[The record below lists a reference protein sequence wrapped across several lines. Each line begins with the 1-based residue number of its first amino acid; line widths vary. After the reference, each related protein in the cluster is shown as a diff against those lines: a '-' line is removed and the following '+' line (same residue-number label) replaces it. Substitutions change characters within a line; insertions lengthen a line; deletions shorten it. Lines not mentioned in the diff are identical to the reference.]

1 MRRTPSCEW
10 QPQCYNK
17 AMNPYRNGAANMAHY
32 NDMKTDGYQH
42 HGRSTAI
49 DDHSD
54 LQVLKRIKR
63 YLLPKGF
70 EIDLKLLAEIVE
82 GYDIGDP
89 LADQLA
95 ADNIRF
101 AKPLQQLILQANT
114 GDAQTNH
121 KLFDNDS
128 IEGNIRSHP
137 GFVAMTEQFSAHP
150 DWFDP
155 KLAEIGAVAYR
166 RYPLMLIWLLRNVAL
181 MAGYSI
187 PALSLPLIQT
197 GALMH
202 DALPRLMRTYAYILA
217 VSEHPHL
224 NDSSN
229 NKAPLSQVLAIG
241 SEGWRQSI
249 KVRQIHTLVRQKL
262 LTGKL
267 TAADGVISASAQH
280 HNPDGSWNSDYWGLP
295 INQTDM
301 IATHLQFS
309 LLIMRGLRL
318 LGARISSEEAE
329 GILHLWNLASYW
341 MGVDLKRLP
350 QTEAACWEWLYTYLS
365 IQQLD
370 FKMGQPLAKALHD
383 LPRQLMGEDNRRGRF
398 VEMVNASVTRTL
410 VGDDIGDGLGL
421 PKSRI
426 RFGVLSSVPILFALD
441 TARQH
446 NSTMAAKLEQFR
458 AKRQDNMNWWLKKND
473 GYYKES

>member
-1 MRRTPSCEW
+1 MDSIDIT
-10 QPQCYNK
+10 NK
-17 AMNPYRNGAANMAHY
+17 ASASTLNRKQSLA
-32 NDMKTDGYQH
+32 DTYQR
-42 HGRSTAI
+42 HGRTTAI

-54 LQVLKRIKR
+54 LQVLRRIKR
-63 YLLPKGF
+63 YLLPKDF
-70 EIDLKLLAEIVE
+70 VISQELLNKMVA

-89 LADQLA
+89 LADALA
-95 ADNIRF
+95 ADGIRF
-101 AKPLQQLILQANT
+101 ANPLQQYIINDI
-114 GDAQTNH
+114 GNNV
-121 KLFDNDS
+121 DNDLKNDFKNNPS
-128 IEGNIRSHP
+128 FSTL
-137 GFVAMTEQFSAHP
+137 TEQFSSHP

-155 KLAEIGAVAYR
+155 KLAQIGAVAYR

-217 VSEHPHL
+217 VSEHPQ
-224 NDSSN
+224 SN
-229 NKAPLSQVLAIG
+229 MSTRSDRQPIEQVLAIG

-249 KVRQIHTLVRQKL
+249 KVRQIHTLVRQNL
-262 LTGKL
+262 LKGKGN
-267 TAADGVISASAQH
+267 AARGVIAEADRH
-280 HNPDGSWNSDYWGLP
+280 HNPDGSWNTDYWGVP

-318 LGARISSEEAE
+318 LGARISKEEAE

-341 MGVDLKRLP
+341 MGVDLQRLP
-350 QTEAACWEWLYTYLS
+350 KNEAACWEWLYTYLS

-410 VGDDIGDGLGL
+410 VGDDIGDGLDL
-421 PKSRI
+421 PKSKI

-446 NSTMAAKLEQFR
+446 NQIVDKKLEAFR

-473 GYYKES
+473 DYYK

>member
-1 MRRTPSCEW
+1 
-10 QPQCYNK
+10 
-17 AMNPYRNGAANMAHY
+17 MAKKNNTNTLHRQ
-32 NDMKTDGYQH
+32 NINHHQTASTYQR
-42 HGRSTAI
+42 HGRTTAI

-54 LQVLKRIKR
+54 LQVLQRIKR
-63 YLLPKGF
+63 YLLPKNF
-70 EIDLKLLAEIVE
+70 TISQDLLDEIVA

-89 LADQLA
+89 LADALV
-95 ADNIRF
+95 ADGIRF
-101 AKPLQQLILQANT
+101 AKPLQQFIIDDKVDTAL
-114 GDAQTNH
+114 TNN
-121 KLFDNDS
+121 LPF
-128 IEGNIRSHP
+128 ITL
-137 GFVAMTEQFSAHP
+137 TEQFSHHP
-150 DWFDP
+150 AWFDP
-155 KLAEIGAVAYR
+155 KLAEIGAIAYR

-217 VSEHPHL
+217 VSEHPLLHH
-224 NDSSN
+224 NQH
-229 NKAPLSQVLAIG
+229 PIEHVLAIG

-249 KVRQIHTLVRQKL
+249 KVRQIHTLVRQNL
-262 LTGKL
+262 LKGKAK
-267 TAADGVISASAQH
+267 AATGVIANADQH
-280 HNPDGSWNSDYWGLP
+280 HNPDGSWNTDYWGLP

-318 LGARISSEEAE
+318 LGARISTEEAE

-341 MGVDLKRLP
+341 MGVDLQRLP
-350 QTEAACWEWLYTYLS
+350 KDEAACWEWLYTYLS

-370 FKMGQPLAKALHD
+370 FKMGRPLAKALHD

-410 VGDDIGDGLGL
+410 VGDDIGDGLNL
-421 PKSRI
+421 PKSKI

-446 NSTMAAKLEQFR
+446 NNTVANKLEAFR

-473 GYYKES
+473 EYYK

>member
-1 MRRTPSCEW
+1 MDSIDTSTTDTDSRPHHKQS
-10 QPQCYNK
+10 
-17 AMNPYRNGAANMAHY
+17 AASY
-32 NDMKTDGYQH
+32 LR
-42 HGRSTAI
+42 HGRTTTT

-63 YLLPKGF
+63 YLLPKNF
-70 EIDLKLLAEIVE
+70 VLSQDLLSEIVA

-89 LADQLA
+89 LADTLA
-95 ADNIRF
+95 ADGIHF
-101 AKPLQQLILQANT
+101 AKPLQQYIVNDDPDT
-114 GDAQTNH
+114 FDATLTNNPSFNA
-121 KLFDNDS
+121 L
-128 IEGNIRSHP
+128 
-137 GFVAMTEQFSAHP
+137 TEQLSSQP

-155 KLAEIGAVAYR
+155 KLAHIGAVAYR

-217 VSEHPHL
+217 VSEHPQASMSAG
-224 NDSSN
+224 NGRKPTDG
-229 NKAPLSQVLAIG
+229 VLAIG

-249 KVRQIHTLVRQKL
+249 KVRQIHTLVRKNL
-262 LTGKL
+262 LKGKVNA
-267 TAADGVISASAQH
+267 AADAIVDVDQH
-280 HNPDGSWNSDYWGLP
+280 RNADGSWNTDYWGIP

-318 LGARISSEEAE
+318 LGARISKEEAE

-341 MGVDLKRLP
+341 MGVDLNRLP
-350 QTEAACWEWLYTYLS
+350 KNEAACWEWLYTYLS

-383 LPRQLMGEDNRRGRF
+383 LPRQIMGEENRRGRF

-410 VGDDIGDGLGL
+410 VGDDIGDGLDL
-421 PKSRI
+421 PKSKI

-446 NSTMAAKLEQFR
+446 NQTVAEKLEAFR
-458 AKRQDNMNWWLKKND
+458 SKRQDNMNWWLKKND
-473 GYYKES
+473 DYYK

>member
-1 MRRTPSCEW
+1 MDSIDISKKIAKTSAASAR
-10 QPQCYNK
+10 Q
-17 AMNPYRNGAANMAHY
+17 GAGCHQAPVS
-32 NDMKTDGYQH
+32 YQR
-42 HGRSTAI
+42 HGRTTAI

-63 YLLPKGF
+63 YLLPKDF
-70 EIDLKLLAEIVE
+70 VISQNLLEEIVA

-89 LADQLA
+89 IADDLASDG
-95 ADNIRF
+95 IRF
-101 AKPLQQLILQANT
+101 AKPLQQFIIDEKA
-114 GDAQTNH
+114 
-121 KLFDNDS
+121 DS
-128 IEGNIRSHP
+128 NLKNNSS
-137 GFVAMTEQFSAHP
+137 FNALTEQFSRHP

-155 KLAEIGAVAYR
+155 KLAQIGAVAYR

-217 VSEHPHL
+217 VSEHPQLHL
-224 NDSSN
+224 DSEHSKPN
-229 NKAPLSQVLAIG
+229 IERVLAIG
-241 SEGWRQSI
+241 SEGWQQSI
-249 KVRQIHTLVRQKL
+249 KVRQIHTSVRQNL
-262 LTGKL
+262 LKGKGN
-267 TAADGVISASAQH
+267 AAKGVIPDANQH
-280 HNPDGSWNSDYWGLP
+280 HNPDGSWNTAYWGIP

-318 LGARISSEEAE
+318 LGARISTEEAE

-341 MGVDLKRLP
+341 MGVDLQRLP
-350 QTEAACWEWLYTYLS
+350 KDEAACWEWLYTYLS

-370 FKMGQPLAKALHD
+370 FKMGRPLAKALHD

-410 VGDDIGDGLGL
+410 VGDDIGDGLNL
-421 PKSRI
+421 PKSKI

-446 NSTMAAKLEQFR
+446 NSRVANKLEAFR

-473 GYYKES
+473 DYYK

>member
-1 MRRTPSCEW
+1 MDSIDIS
-10 QPQCYNK
+10 K
-17 AMNPYRNGAANMAHY
+17 KIAKMNPTSVQGDTNPNQALASNQR
-32 NDMKTDGYQH
+32 
-42 HGRSTAI
+42 HGRTTAI

-63 YLLPKGF
+63 YLLPKDF
-70 EIDLKLLAEIVE
+70 VISQDLLNEMVA

-89 LADQLA
+89 LADALA
-95 ADNIRF
+95 ADGIRF
-101 AKPLQQLILQANT
+101 AKPLQQLIISDSSNGSKFDANL
-114 GDAQTNH
+114 TNNPAFNA
-121 KLFDNDS
+121 L
-128 IEGNIRSHP
+128 
-137 GFVAMTEQFSAHP
+137 TEQFSSHP
-150 DWFDP
+150 AWYDP
-155 KLAEIGAVAYR
+155 KLAQIGAIAYR

-217 VSEHPHL
+217 VSEHPPLHKPHI
-224 NDSSN
+224 SKHN
-229 NKAPLSQVLAIG
+229 NRQPIEQVLAIG

-249 KVRQIHTLVRQKL
+249 KVRQIHTIVRQNL
-262 LTGKL
+262 LKGKGN
-267 TAADGVISASAQH
+267 AAKGIIPNADQH
-280 HNPDGSWNSDYWGLP
+280 HNSDGSWNTGYWGIP

-318 LGARISSEEAE
+318 LGARISTEEAE

-341 MGVDLKRLP
+341 MGVDLERLP
-350 QTEAACWEWLYTYLS
+350 KDEAACWEWLYTYLS

-410 VGDDIGDGLGL
+410 VGDDIGDGLDL
-421 PKSRI
+421 PKSKI

-446 NSTMAAKLEQFR
+446 NQSVAEKLEAFR

-473 GYYKES
+473 DYYK

>member
-1 MRRTPSCEW
+1 MDSINITDKQTADTLNHQQSSI
-10 QPQCYNK
+10 K
-17 AMNPYRNGAANMAHY
+17 PYHR
-32 NDMKTDGYQH
+32 
-42 HGRSTAI
+42 HGRTTAI

-63 YLLPKGF
+63 YLLPKDF
-70 EIDLKLLAEIVE
+70 VISQDLLNEIVA
-82 GYDIGDP
+82 GYDIGDS
-89 LADQLA
+89 LADTLA
-95 ADNIRF
+95 ADSIRF
-101 AKPLQQLILQANT
+101 AKPLQQFIISDSSNNFDADLANNS
-114 GDAQTNH
+114 AFNA
-121 KLFDNDS
+121 L
-128 IEGNIRSHP
+128 
-137 GFVAMTEQFSAHP
+137 TEQFSHHP

-155 KLAEIGAVAYR
+155 KLAQIGAVAYR

-217 VSEHPHL
+217 VSEHPPLHK
-224 NDSSN
+224 SN
-229 NKAPLSQVLAIG
+229 TNAHNQRQSIEQVLAIG

-249 KVRQIHTLVRQKL
+249 KVRQIHTLVRQNL
-262 LTGKL
+262 LKGKGN
-267 TAADGVISASAQH
+267 AAKGVIPNADQH
-280 HNPDGSWNSDYWGLP
+280 HNPDGSWNTNYWGLP

-318 LGARISSEEAE
+318 LGARISTEEAA

-341 MGVDLKRLP
+341 MGVDLERLP
-350 QTEAACWEWLYTYLS
+350 KDETACWEWLYTYLS

-410 VGDDIGDGLGL
+410 VGDDIGDGLDL
-421 PKSRI
+421 PKSKI

-446 NSTMAAKLEQFR
+446 NQTIAEKLEAFR

-473 GYYKES
+473 EYYK

>member
-1 MRRTPSCEW
+1 MDKNNTNRASILTENQHRQSTAS
-10 QPQCYNK
+10 
-17 AMNPYRNGAANMAHY
+17 
-32 NDMKTDGYQH
+32 YQR
-42 HGRSTAI
+42 HGRTTAI

-54 LQVLKRIKR
+54 LQVLRRIKR

-70 EIDLKLLAEIVE
+70 TISQDLLHEMVA

-89 LADQLA
+89 VADALATDG
-95 ADNIRF
+95 IRF
-101 AKPLQQLILQANT
+101 AKPLQQIISSDSHNV
-114 GDAQTNH
+114 G
-121 KLFDNDS
+121 NDIIS
-128 IEGNIRSHP
+128 NPS
-137 GFVAMTEQFSAHP
+137 FSALTEQFSSHP

-155 KLAEIGAVAYR
+155 KLAEVGAIAYR

-197 GALMH
+197 GALTN

-217 VSEHPHL
+217 VSEHPQ
-224 NDSSN
+224 SN
-229 NKAPLSQVLAIG
+229 MSARNNRKPIDQVLDIG

-249 KVRQIHTLVRQKL
+249 RVRQIHTLVRQNL
-262 LTGKL
+262 LKGKL
-267 TAADGVISASAQH
+267 TGAAGLIPEAAQH
-280 HNPDGSWNSDYWGLP
+280 HNPDGSWNRDYWGVP

-309 LLIMRGLRL
+309 LLIMRGLQL
-318 LGARISSEEAE
+318 LGARISKEEAQ

-341 MGVDLKRLP
+341 MGVDLNRLP
-350 QTEAACWEWLYTYLS
+350 KDEAACWEWLYTYLS

-370 FKMGQPLAKALHD
+370 FKMGRPLAKALHD

-410 VGDDIGDGLGL
+410 VGDDVGDGLEL
-421 PKSRI
+421 PKSKI
-426 RFGVLSSVPILFALD
+426 RFGVLSSVPILFTLD

-446 NSTMAAKLEQFR
+446 NQTVADKLEAFR
-458 AKRQDNMNWWLKKND
+458 AKRQDNMNWWLKRND
-473 GYYKES
+473 EYYK

>member
-1 MRRTPSCEW
+1 MDNDS
-10 QPQCYNK
+10 
-17 AMNPYRNGAANMAHY
+17 AMNTSNRQ
-32 NDMKTDGYQH
+32 TYQR
-42 HGRSTAI
+42 HGRTTSI

-54 LQVLKRIKR
+54 LQVLRRIKR
-63 YLLPKGF
+63 HLLPKDF
-70 EIDLKLLAEIVE
+70 TISPTLLADIVA

-89 LADQLA
+89 IADKLA
-95 ADNIRF
+95 ADGVRF
-101 AKPLQQLILQANT
+101 AKPLQQSIVNSEI
-114 GDAQTNH
+114 DN
-121 KLFDNDS
+121 KLADNS
-128 IEGNIRSHP
+128 S
-137 GFVAMTEQFSAHP
+137 FTTLTEQFASHP
-150 DWFDP
+150 DWYDA
-155 KLAEIGAVAYR
+155 KLAEVGAIAYR

-217 VSEHPHL
+217 VSEHALLKTEP
-224 NDSSN
+224 
-229 NKAPLSQVLAIG
+229 KQAPISQVLAIG

-249 KVRQIHTLVRQKL
+249 NVRQIHTLVRQNL
-262 LTGKL
+262 LKGKL
-267 TAADGVISASAQH
+267 NAADGVIADSDQH
-280 HNPDGSWNSDYWGLP
+280 HNADGSWNTDYWGVP
-295 INQTDM
+295 INQSDM

-309 LLIMRGLRL
+309 LLIMRGLRI
-318 LGARISSEEAE
+318 LGARISPEEAQ

-341 MGVDLKRLP
+341 MGVDLARLP
-350 QTEAACWEWLYTYLS
+350 KDEVACWEWLYTYLS

-383 LPRQLMGEDNRRGRF
+383 LPRQLMGEDNRKGRF

-410 VGDDIGDGLGL
+410 VGDDIGDGLDL
-421 PKSRI
+421 PKSKI

-446 NSTMAAKLEQFR
+446 NTKVADKLEQFR

-473 GYYKES
+473 RYYQ

>member
-1 MRRTPSCEW
+1 MDSIDRDTIDHSSALD
-10 QPQCYNK
+10 NNASK
-17 AMNPYRNGAANMAHY
+17 DAIN
-32 NDMKTDGYQH
+32 YQR
-42 HGRSTAI
+42 HGRTTAI

-63 YLLPKGF
+63 YLLPKDF
-70 EIDLKLLAEIVE
+70 VISQDLLEEIVA

-89 LADQLA
+89 LADDLA
-95 ADNIRF
+95 TDGIRF
-101 AKPLQQLILQANT
+101 AKPLQQFIIDDKNNLRFDDNALINHPSF
-114 GDAQTNH
+114 DA
-121 KLFDNDS
+121 L
-128 IEGNIRSHP
+128 
-137 GFVAMTEQFSAHP
+137 TEQFSRHP

-155 KLAEIGAVAYR
+155 KLANIGAIAYR

-217 VSEHPHL
+217 VSEHPQLHL
-224 NDSSN
+224 DSEHSKPN
-229 NKAPLSQVLAIG
+229 IERVLAIG
-241 SEGWRQSI
+241 SEGWQQSI
-249 KVRQIHTLVRQKL
+249 KVRQIHTLVRQNL
-262 LTGKL
+262 LKGKGN
-267 TAADGVISASAQH
+267 AAKGVIPDANQH
-280 HNPDGSWNSDYWGLP
+280 HNPDGSWNTAYWGIP

-318 LGARISSEEAE
+318 LGARISTEEAK

-341 MGVDLKRLP
+341 MGVDLQRLP
-350 QTEAACWEWLYTYLS
+350 KNEAACWEWLYTYLS

-370 FKMGQPLAKALHD
+370 FKMGRPLAKALHD
-383 LPRQLMGEDNRRGRF
+383 LPRQLMGEENRRGRF

-410 VGDDIGDGLGL
+410 VGDDIGDGLNL
-421 PKSRI
+421 PKSKI

-446 NSTMAAKLEQFR
+446 NSTVADKLEAFR

-473 GYYKES
+473 DYYK

>member
-1 MRRTPSCEW
+1 MDPIDIAKKNAKVNSAKFR
-10 QPQCYNK
+10 QK
-17 AMNPYRNGAANMAHY
+17 ADPKSALHA
-32 NDMKTDGYQH
+32 YQR
-42 HGRSTAI
+42 HGRTTAI

-63 YLLPKGF
+63 YLLPKDFVISQG
-70 EIDLKLLAEIVE
+70 LLQEMVE

-89 LADQLA
+89 VADALA
-95 ADNIRF
+95 ADGIRF
-101 AKPLQQLILQANT
+101 AKPLQQLII
-114 GDAQTNH
+114 
-121 KLFDNDS
+121 NDS
-128 IEGNIRSHP
+128 SSGSNLDANLTNNP
-137 GFVAMTEQFSAHP
+137 AFNALTEQFSSYP
-150 DWFDP
+150 TWFDP
-155 KLAEIGAVAYR
+155 KLAQIGAIAYR

-197 GALMH
+197 GALIH

-217 VSEHPHL
+217 VSEHPQL
-224 NDSSN
+224 NMKTSN
-229 NKAPLSQVLAIG
+229 NRQPIEQVLAIG

-249 KVRQIHTLVRQKL
+249 KVRQIHTLVRSNL
-262 LTGKL
+262 LKGKVN
-267 TAADGVISASAQH
+267 AAKDVIANAAQH
-280 HNPDGSWNSDYWGLP
+280 HNLDGSWNTAYWGLP

-318 LGARISSEEAE
+318 LGARISGEEAE

-341 MGVDLKRLP
+341 MGVDLERLP
-350 QTEAACWEWLYTYLS
+350 KDEAACWEWLYTYLS

-410 VGDDIGDGLGL
+410 VGDDIGDGLDL
-421 PKSRI
+421 PKSKI

-441 TARQH
+441 TVRQH
-446 NSTMAAKLEQFR
+446 NQSVAGKLEAFR

-473 GYYKES
+473 DYYK

>member
-1 MRRTPSCEW
+1 MT
-10 QPQCYNK
+10 NK
-17 AMNPYRNGAANMAHY
+17 ESANTLNKQLLA
-32 NDMKTDGYQH
+32 DSYQR
-42 HGRSTAI
+42 HGRTTAV

-54 LQVLKRIKR
+54 LQVLRRIKR
-63 YLLPKGF
+63 YLLPKDF
-70 EIDLKLLAEIVE
+70 AISQDLLNEMVA

-89 LADQLA
+89 LADALA
-95 ADNIRF
+95 ADGIRF
-101 AKPLQQLILQANT
+101 ANPLQQHIITSTSNNT
-114 GDAQTNH
+114 KDDLKNNSSFSA
-121 KLFDNDS
+121 L
-128 IEGNIRSHP
+128 
-137 GFVAMTEQFSAHP
+137 TEQFSSHP

-155 KLAEIGAVAYR
+155 KLAQIGAVAYR

-217 VSEHPHL
+217 VSEHPQ
-224 NDSSN
+224 SN
-229 NKAPLSQVLAIG
+229 MSARHDRKPIEQVLAIG

-249 KVRQIHTLVRQKL
+249 KVRQIHTLVRRNL
-262 LTGKL
+262 LNGKGN
-267 TAADGVISASAQH
+267 AAKGVIAEIDQH
-280 HNPDGSWNSDYWGLP
+280 HNPDGSWNTAYWGVP

-318 LGARISSEEAE
+318 LGARISKEEAE

-341 MGVDLKRLP
+341 MGVDLQRLP
-350 QTEAACWEWLYTYLS
+350 KNEAASWEWLYTYLS

-410 VGDDIGDGLGL
+410 VGDDIGDGLDL
-421 PKSRI
+421 PKSKI

-446 NSTMAAKLEQFR
+446 NQTVDKKLEAFR

-473 GYYKES
+473 DYYK

>member
-1 MRRTPSCEW
+1 MTIQPSA
-10 QPQCYNK
+10 PPSHSNYL
-17 AMNPYRNGAANMAHY
+17 R
-32 NDMKTDGYQH
+32 
-42 HGRSTAI
+42 HGRTTATN
-49 DDHSD
+49 DHSD
-54 LQVLKRIKR
+54 LQVLQRIKR
-63 YLLPKGF
+63 YLLPKDF
-70 EIDLKLLAEIVE
+70 VISPDLLEEMVA

-89 LADQLA
+89 LADALA
-95 ADNIRF
+95 ADGIRF
-101 AKPLQQLILQANT
+101 AKPLQQLILNDNST
-114 GDAQTNH
+114 PDSSFTISHEVSNH
-121 KLFDNDS
+121 PAFLTLQS
-128 IEGNIRSHP
+128 
-137 GFVAMTEQFSAHP
+137 QFSSHP

-155 KLAEIGAVAYR
+155 KLAQIGAIAYR

-217 VSEHPHL
+217 VSEHPQLDTASHL
-224 NDSSN
+224 QRTPISG
-229 NKAPLSQVLAIG
+229 VLAIG

-249 KVRQIHTLVRQKL
+249 QVRQIHTLVRQNL
-262 LTGKL
+262 LKGKL
-267 TAADGVISASAQH
+267 TAANGVIADAAQH
-280 HNPDGSWNSDYWGLP
+280 HHADGSWNTDYWGVP

-318 LGARISSEEAE
+318 LGARISHEEAE

-341 MGVDLKRLP
+341 MGVDLQRLP
-350 QTEAACWEWLYTYLS
+350 KDETACWEWLYTYLS

-370 FKMGQPLAKALHD
+370 FKMGRPLAKALHD

-398 VEMVNASVTRTL
+398 VEMVNASVTRTI
-410 VGDDIGDGLGL
+410 VGDDIGDGLEL
-421 PKSRI
+421 PKSKL
-426 RFGVLSSVPILFALD
+426 RFGILSSVPILFTLD

-446 NSTMAAKLEQFR
+446 NQTVADKLELFR

-473 GYYKES
+473 DYYK

>member
-1 MRRTPSCEW
+1 MDSIELNNHA
-10 QPQCYNK
+10 NK
-17 AMNPYRNGAANMAHY
+17 ASASTLHQGQPLADA
-32 NDMKTDGYQH
+32 YQR
-42 HGRSTAI
+42 HGRTTAI

-54 LQVLKRIKR
+54 LQVLGRIKR
-63 YLLPKGF
+63 YLLPKNF
-70 EIDLKLLAEIVE
+70 VISQDLLNEMVA

-89 LADQLA
+89 LADSLA
-95 ADNIRF
+95 ADGIRF
-101 AKPLQQLILQANT
+101 TKPLQQVIISDNV
-114 GDAQTNH
+114 DHNH
-121 KLFDNDS
+121 IN
-128 IEGNIRSHP
+128 HP
-137 GFVAMTEQFSAHP
+137 SFSALTAQFSQHP

-155 KLAEIGAVAYR
+155 KLAQIGAVAYR

-217 VSEHPHL
+217 VSEHPQL
-224 NDSSN
+224 NTSAHSDRKSIE
-229 NKAPLSQVLAIG
+229 QVLAIG

-249 KVRQIHTLVRQKL
+249 QVRQIHTLVRQNL
-262 LTGKL
+262 LKGKSN
-267 TAADGVISASAQH
+267 AAEGVISEADQH
-280 HNPDGSWNSDYWGLP
+280 HNTDGSWNTAYWGIP

-318 LGARISSEEAE
+318 LGARISQEEAE

-341 MGVDLKRLP
+341 MGVDLQRLP
-350 QTEAACWEWLYTYLS
+350 KDEAACWEWLYTYLS

-410 VGDDIGDGLGL
+410 VGDDIGDGLEL
-421 PKSRI
+421 PKSKI

-446 NSTMAAKLEQFR
+446 NRVVDDKLEAFR

-473 GYYKES
+473 TYYK

>member
-1 MRRTPSCEW
+1 MKPKTP
-10 QPQCYNK
+10 PKNATDTPNNK
-17 AMNPYRNGAANMAHY
+17 LLQNEKSVAS
-32 NDMKTDGYQH
+32 YQR
-42 HGRSTAI
+42 HGRTTAI
-49 DDHSD
+49 TDHSD
-54 LQVLKRIKR
+54 LQVLKRIRR
-63 YLLPKGF
+63 YLLPKDF
-70 EIDLKLLAEIVE
+70 TISQDLLDEMVA

-89 LADQLA
+89 LADALA
-95 ADNIRF
+95 ADGIRF
-101 AKPLQQLILQANT
+101 GRPLQNLIIDGKVNPGTNNELATHPAFISMQA
-114 GDAQTNH
+114 
-121 KLFDNDS
+121 
-128 IEGNIRSHP
+128 
-137 GFVAMTEQFSAHP
+137 QFSSQP

-155 KLAEIGAVAYR
+155 KLAQIGAIAYR

-217 VSEHPHL
+217 VSEHPQLDPSAHH
-224 NDSSN
+224 SHN
-229 NKAPLSQVLAIG
+229 NNRKPIDQVLAIG

-249 KVRQIHTLVRQKL
+249 NVRQIHTLVRQNL
-262 LTGKL
+262 LKGKGN
-267 TAADGVISASAQH
+267 AATGVIPNAEQH
-280 HNPDGSWNSDYWGLP
+280 HNPDGTWNTAYWGIP

-309 LLIMRGLRL
+309 LLIMRGLQL
-318 LGARISSEEAE
+318 LGARISTEEAE

-341 MGVDLKRLP
+341 MGVDLDRLP
-350 QTEAACWEWLYTYLS
+350 KDEAACWEWLYTYLS

-370 FKMGQPLAKALHD
+370 FKMGRPLAKALHD

-398 VEMVNASVTRTL
+398 VEMVNASVTRTI
-410 VGDDIGDGLGL
+410 VGDDVGDGLQL
-421 PKSRI
+421 PKSKI

-446 NSTMAAKLEQFR
+446 NSAIAEKLEQFR

-473 GYYKES
+473 DYYK

>member
-1 MRRTPSCEW
+1 MD
-10 QPQCYNK
+10 K
-17 AMNPYRNGAANMAHY
+17 
-32 NDMKTDGYQH
+32 KTTNTASTSTGNNHPPLLASYQH
-42 HGRSTAI
+42 HGRTTAI

-54 LQVLKRIKR
+54 LQVLKRIKS
-63 YLLPKGF
+63 YLLPKDF
-70 EIDLKLLAEIVE
+70 AISPALLEEMVA

-89 LADQLA
+89 LADALA
-95 ADNIRF
+95 AENIRF
-101 AKPLQQLILQANT
+101 AKPLQQSIIA
-114 GDAQTNH
+114 GDS
-121 KLFDNDS
+121 DNDLAS
-128 IEGNIRSHP
+128 NPS
-137 GFVAMTEQFSAHP
+137 FSALTEQFGSHP

-155 KLAEIGAVAYR
+155 RLAQIGAVAYR

-217 VSEHPHL
+217 VSEHPH
-224 NDSSN
+224 SN
-229 NKAPLSQVLAIG
+229 MGTRSQRKSIDQVLAIG

-249 KVRQIHTLVRQKL
+249 KVRQIHTLVRQNL
-262 LTGKL
+262 LKGKGN
-267 TAADGVISASAQH
+267 AATGVIPSADQH
-280 HNPDGSWNSDYWGLP
+280 HNPDGSWNTDYWGIP

-318 LGARISSEEAE
+318 LGARISTEEAE

-341 MGVDLKRLP
+341 MGVDLNRLP
-350 QTEAACWEWLYTYLS
+350 KDEAACWEWLYTYLS

-410 VGDDIGDGLGL
+410 VGDDIGDGLDL
-421 PKSRI
+421 PKSKI
-426 RFGVLSSVPILFALD
+426 RFSVLSSVPILFALD

-446 NSTMAAKLEQFR
+446 NKTIADKLEAFR
-458 AKRQDNMNWWLKKND
+458 AQRQDNMNWWLKKND
-473 GYYKES
+473 DYYK

>member
-1 MRRTPSCEW
+1 MDSIELNNHA
-10 QPQCYNK
+10 NK
-17 AMNPYRNGAANMAHY
+17 ASASTLHQDQPLADA
-32 NDMKTDGYQH
+32 YQR
-42 HGRSTAI
+42 HGRTTAI

-54 LQVLKRIKR
+54 LQVLRRIKR
-63 YLLPKGF
+63 YLLPKNF
-70 EIDLKLLAEIVE
+70 VISQDLLNEMVA

-89 LADQLA
+89 LADSLA
-95 ADNIRF
+95 ADGIRF
-101 AKPLQQLILQANT
+101 AKPLQQVIISDNV
-114 GDAQTNH
+114 DHNH
-121 KLFDNDS
+121 IN
-128 IEGNIRSHP
+128 HP
-137 GFVAMTEQFSAHP
+137 SFSALTAQFSQHP

-155 KLAEIGAVAYR
+155 KLAQIGAVAYR

-217 VSEHPHL
+217 VSEHPQL
-224 NDSSN
+224 NTSAHSDRKSIE
-229 NKAPLSQVLAIG
+229 QVLAIG

-249 KVRQIHTLVRQKL
+249 QVRQIHTLVRQNL
-262 LTGKL
+262 LKGKGN
-267 TAADGVISASAQH
+267 AAKGVISEADQH
-280 HNPDGSWNSDYWGLP
+280 HNPDGSWNTAYWGIP

-318 LGARISSEEAE
+318 LGARISQEEAE

-341 MGVDLKRLP
+341 MGVDLQRLP
-350 QTEAACWEWLYTYLS
+350 KDEAACWEWLYTYLS

-410 VGDDIGDGLGL
+410 VGDDIGDGLEL
-421 PKSRI
+421 PKSKI

-446 NSTMAAKLEQFR
+446 NRVVDDKLEAFR

-473 GYYKES
+473 AYYK

>member
-1 MRRTPSCEW
+1 MDSIDTTTNTATRSLQDASFHQAP
-10 QPQCYNK
+10 
-17 AMNPYRNGAANMAHY
+17 
-32 NDMKTDGYQH
+32 DDYQR
-42 HGRSTAI
+42 HGRTTAI
-49 DDHSD
+49 NDHSD

-63 YLLPKGF
+63 YLLPKDF
-70 EIDLKLLAEIVE
+70 KISQSLLDEMVA

-89 LADQLA
+89 MADALA
-95 ADNIRF
+95 AEGMRF
-101 AKPLQQLILQANT
+101 AKPLQQLIVDDDHVNFDSNLTNNPAFNT
-114 GDAQTNH
+114 
-121 KLFDNDS
+121 L
-128 IEGNIRSHP
+128 
-137 GFVAMTEQFSAHP
+137 TEQFSLHP
-150 DWFDP
+150 TWFDP
-155 KLAEIGAVAYR
+155 KLAQIGAVAYR

-217 VSEHPHL
+217 VSEHPQLAEAAGGQRHSI
-224 NDSSN
+224 D
-229 NKAPLSQVLAIG
+229 QVLAIG

-249 KVRQIHTLVRQKL
+249 KVRQIHTLVRQNL
-262 LTGKL
+262 LKGKGN
-267 TAADGVISASAQH
+267 AAKGVIPNDDQH
-280 HNPDGSWNSDYWGLP
+280 HNPDGSWNTNYWGIP

-301 IATHLQFS
+301 VATHLQFS

-341 MGVDLKRLP
+341 MGVDLQRLP
-350 QTEAACWEWLYTYLS
+350 KDEAACWEWLYTYLS

-410 VGDDIGDGLGL
+410 VGDDIGDGLEL
-421 PKSRI
+421 PKSKL

-446 NSTMAAKLEQFR
+446 NNTVANKLEAFR

-473 GYYKES
+473 DYYK

>member
-1 MRRTPSCEW
+1 MTTRSTNPDSMLAHHNATY
-10 QPQCYNK
+10 QC
-17 AMNPYRNGAANMAHY
+17 
-32 NDMKTDGYQH
+32 
-42 HGRSTAI
+42 HGRTTAI

-54 LQVLKRIKR
+54 LQVLRRIKR
-63 YLLPKGF
+63 HLLPKDF
-70 EIDLKLLAEIVE
+70 IISQTLLDEMVA

-89 LADQLA
+89 IADTLA
-95 ADNIRF
+95 AANLRF
-101 AKPLQQLILQANT
+101 AKPLQQTIIHAGLSA
-114 GDAQTNH
+114 TNKNH
-121 KLFDNDS
+121 
-128 IEGNIRSHP
+128 INISTEISSHP
-137 GFVAMTEQFSAHP
+137 AFITLTEQFSTHP
-150 DWFDP
+150 DWYDP
-155 KLAEIGAVAYR
+155 KLAQIGAIAYR

-217 VSEHPHL
+217 VSEHPQATI
-224 NDSSN
+224 STQQ
-229 NKAPLSQVLAIG
+229 PLTKRDPTSQVLAIG

-249 KVRQIHTLVRQKL
+249 KVRQIHTLVRQNL
-262 LTGKL
+262 LKGKL
-267 TAADGVISASAQH
+267 TAADGVIAEAAQH
-280 HNPDGSWNSDYWGLP
+280 HNADGSWNTDYWGVP

-318 LGARISSEEAE
+318 LGARISTEEAE

-341 MGVDLKRLP
+341 MGVDLQRLP
-350 QTEAACWEWLYTYLS
+350 KDETACWEWLYTYLS

-370 FKMGQPLAKALHD
+370 FKMGRPLAKALHD

-410 VGDDIGDGLGL
+410 VGDDIGDGLEL
-421 PKSRI
+421 PKSKI

-446 NSTMAAKLEQFR
+446 NSTVAKKLEQFR
-458 AKRQDNMNWWLKKND
+458 AKRQDNMNWWLKNND
-473 GYYKES
+473 DYYK

>member
-1 MRRTPSCEW
+1 MDSIDISKKIAKTSAASAR
-10 QPQCYNK
+10 Q
-17 AMNPYRNGAANMAHY
+17 GAGCHQAPVS
-32 NDMKTDGYQH
+32 YQR
-42 HGRSTAI
+42 HGRTTAI

-63 YLLPKGF
+63 YLLPKDF
-70 EIDLKLLAEIVE
+70 VISQDLLEEIVA

-89 LADQLA
+89 IADDLASDG
-95 ADNIRF
+95 IRF
-101 AKPLQQLILQANT
+101 AKPLQQFII
-114 GDAQTNH
+114 D
-121 KLFDNDS
+121 KKVDS
-128 IEGNIRSHP
+128 NLKNNFS
-137 GFVAMTEQFSAHP
+137 FNALNEQFSRHP

-155 KLAEIGAVAYR
+155 KLAQIGAVTYR

-217 VSEHPHL
+217 VSEHPQLHL
-224 NDSSN
+224 DSEHRKPN
-229 NKAPLSQVLAIG
+229 IERVLAIG
-241 SEGWRQSI
+241 SEGWQQSI
-249 KVRQIHTLVRQKL
+249 KVRQIHTSVRQNL
-262 LTGKL
+262 LKGKGN
-267 TAADGVISASAQH
+267 AAKGVIPDANQH
-280 HNPDGSWNSDYWGLP
+280 HNPDGSWNTAYWGIP

-318 LGARISSEEAE
+318 LGARISTEEAE

-341 MGVDLKRLP
+341 MGVDLQRLP
-350 QTEAACWEWLYTYLS
+350 KDEAACWEWLYTYLS

-370 FKMGQPLAKALHD
+370 FKMGRPLAKALHD

-410 VGDDIGDGLGL
+410 VGDDIGDGLNL
-421 PKSRI
+421 PKSKI

-446 NSTMAAKLEQFR
+446 NSRVANKLEAFR

-473 GYYKES
+473 EYYK

>member
-1 MRRTPSCEW
+1 MDSIDITKKIAKKNTASGRGNTD
-10 QPQCYNK
+10 PQYTL
-17 AMNPYRNGAANMAHY
+17 RS
-32 NDMKTDGYQH
+32 YQR
-42 HGRSTAI
+42 HGRTTAI

-63 YLLPKGF
+63 YLLPKDFVISQG
-70 EIDLKLLAEIVE
+70 LLEEMVA

-89 LADQLA
+89 VADALA
-95 ADNIRF
+95 ADGIRF
-101 AKPLQQLILQANT
+101 AKPLQQFIISGSNRGSNFDANL
-114 GDAQTNH
+114 TNNPAFNA
-121 KLFDNDS
+121 L
-128 IEGNIRSHP
+128 
-137 GFVAMTEQFSAHP
+137 TEQFSSHP
-150 DWFDP
+150 TWFDP
-155 KLAEIGAVAYR
+155 KLAQIGAVAYR

-217 VSEHPHL
+217 VSEHP
-224 NDSSN
+224 
-229 NKAPLSQVLAIG
+229 PLHKSHTRAGNQRQPIEQILAIG

-249 KVRQIHTLVRQKL
+249 KVRQIHTLVRQNL
-262 LTGKL
+262 LKGKGN
-267 TAADGVISASAQH
+267 AAKGVIPNADQH
-280 HNPDGSWNSDYWGLP
+280 HNPDGSWNSAYWGIP

-318 LGARISSEEAE
+318 LGARISTEEAE

-341 MGVDLKRLP
+341 MGVDLQRLP
-350 QTEAACWEWLYTYLS
+350 RDEAACWEWLYTYLS

-410 VGDDIGDGLGL
+410 VGNDIGDGLDL
-421 PKSRI
+421 PKSKI

-446 NSTMAAKLEQFR
+446 NQTVAEKLEAFR

-473 GYYKES
+473 DYYK

>member
-1 MRRTPSCEW
+1 MDKKIINTASTATDKPDFQSS
-10 QPQCYNK
+10 N
-17 AMNPYRNGAANMAHY
+17 AHSP
-32 NDMKTDGYQH
+32 NNYQR
-42 HGRSTAI
+42 HGRTTAI

-63 YLLPKGF
+63 YLLPKNF
-70 EIDLKLLAEIVE
+70 TISPTLLNEIVA

-89 LADQLA
+89 LADALA
-95 ADNIRF
+95 TQSIKF
-101 AKPLQQLILQANT
+101 AKPLQHTILGDNSNHNPANN
-114 GDAQTNH
+114 GLVNKDLATNPSFSA
-121 KLFDNDS
+121 L
-128 IEGNIRSHP
+128 
-137 GFVAMTEQFSAHP
+137 TEQFSSHP

-155 KLAEIGAVAYR
+155 KLAQIGAVAYR

-217 VSEHPHL
+217 VSEHP
-224 NDSSN
+224 SSN
-229 NKAPLSQVLAIG
+229 MSTRNQNKPIEQVLAIG

-249 KVRQIHTLVRQKL
+249 QVRQIHTLVRQNL
-262 LTGKL
+262 LKGKGN
-267 TAADGVISASAQH
+267 AATGVIPNAEQH
-280 HNPDGSWNSDYWGLP
+280 HNPDGSWNTDYWGVP

-318 LGARISSEEAE
+318 LGARISPEEAE

-341 MGVDLKRLP
+341 MGVDLERLP
-350 QTEAACWEWLYTYLS
+350 KDEAASWEWLYTYLS

-370 FKMGQPLAKALHD
+370 FKTGQPLAKALHD

-410 VGDDIGDGLGL
+410 VGDDIGDGLAL
-421 PKSRI
+421 PKSKI

-446 NSTMAAKLEQFR
+446 NATVAQKLEAFR

-473 GYYKES
+473 DYYK

>member
-1 MRRTPSCEW
+1 MTLNTTSQDHNKSSYEPSMRSRSSDS
-10 QPQCYNK
+10 N
-17 AMNPYRNGAANMAHY
+17 
-32 NDMKTDGYQH
+32 YQR
-42 HGRSTAI
+42 HGRTTSI

-54 LQVLKRIKR
+54 LQVLRRIRR
-63 YLLPKGF
+63 YLLPKDF
-70 EIDLKLLAEIVE
+70 VISQTLLDEIVA

-89 LADQLA
+89 IADSLATD
-95 ADNIRF
+95 DIRF
-101 AKPLQQLILQANT
+101 AKPLEQSIIDDFVLDTDTSNHQSFIALT
-114 GDAQTNH
+114 G
-121 KLFDNDS
+121 
-128 IEGNIRSHP
+128 
-137 GFVAMTEQFSAHP
+137 QFSAQP
-150 DWFDP
+150 SWFDP
-155 KLAEIGAVAYR
+155 KLAEVGAIAYR

-187 PALSLPLIQT
+187 PALSLPLLQT

-217 VSEHPHL
+217 VSEHPQL
-224 NDSSN
+224 SSDVDR
-229 NKAPLSQVLAIG
+229 VLAVG

-249 KVRQIHTLVRQKL
+249 KVRQVHTLVRQSL
-262 LTGKL
+262 LKGKL
-267 TAADGVISASAQH
+267 KLSDDVIAYRDQH
-280 HNPDGSWNSDYWGLP
+280 HNSDGSWNSDYWGIP

-318 LGARISSEEAE
+318 LGARMSTEEAE

-341 MGVDLKRLP
+341 MGVDLERLP
-350 QTEAACWEWLYTYLS
+350 KDEAACWEWLYTYLS

-410 VGDDIGDGLGL
+410 VGDDIGDGLDL
-421 PKSRI
+421 PKSKI

-446 NSTMAAKLEQFR
+446 NSTAARKLEAFR

-473 GYYKES
+473 NYYK

>member
-1 MRRTPSCEW
+1 MDSIDRDKIVHSSALD
-10 QPQCYNK
+10 K
-17 AMNPYRNGAANMAHY
+17 HAHK
-32 NDMKTDGYQH
+32 NAINHQR
-42 HGRSTAI
+42 HGRTTAI

-63 YLLPKGF
+63 YLLPKDF
-70 EIDLKLLAEIVE
+70 VISQDLLNEMVA

-89 LADQLA
+89 LADDLA
-95 ADNIRF
+95 TDGIRF
-101 AKPLQQLILQANT
+101 AKQLQQFIIDDKTNLRFEDNTLI
-114 GDAQTNH
+114 NH
-121 KLFDNDS
+121 PSFNAL
-128 IEGNIRSHP
+128 
-137 GFVAMTEQFSAHP
+137 TEQFSRHP

-155 KLAEIGAVAYR
+155 KLAHIGAIAYR

-217 VSEHPHL
+217 VSEHPQLH
-224 NDSSN
+224 S
-229 NKAPLSQVLAIG
+229 ASQHGKPAIERILAIG
-241 SEGWRQSI
+241 SEGWQQSI
-249 KVRQIHTLVRQKL
+249 KVRQIHTLVRQNL
-262 LTGKL
+262 LKGKAK
-267 TAADGVISASAQH
+267 AANGVISNADQH
-280 HNPDGSWNSDYWGLP
+280 HLPDGSWNAAYWGVP

-318 LGARISSEEAE
+318 LGARISTEEAE

-341 MGVDLKRLP
+341 MGVDLQRLP
-350 QTEAACWEWLYTYLS
+350 KDETACWKWLYTYLS

-410 VGDDIGDGLGL
+410 VGDDIGDGLNL
-421 PKSRI
+421 PKSKI

-446 NSTMAAKLEQFR
+446 NSTVAHKLEAFR

-473 GYYKES
+473 DYYK

>member
-1 MRRTPSCEW
+1 MDSINT
-10 QPQCYNK
+10 
-17 AMNPYRNGAANMAHY
+17 
-32 NDMKTDGYQH
+32 TDKQTADILTHQHSSIKSYQR
-42 HGRSTAI
+42 HGRTTAI

-54 LQVLKRIKR
+54 LQVLRRIKR
-63 YLLPKGF
+63 YLLPKDF
-70 EIDLKLLAEIVE
+70 TISPTLLNEMVE

-89 LADQLA
+89 IADALA
-95 ADNIRF
+95 AQNIRF
-101 AKPLQQLILQANT
+101 AKPLQHTIIGNDLIGDELNSDLAANPSF
-114 GDAQTNH
+114 A
-121 KLFDNDS
+121 LL
-128 IEGNIRSHP
+128 
-137 GFVAMTEQFSAHP
+137 TEQFSSHP

-155 KLAEIGAVAYR
+155 KLAQIGAVAYR

-217 VSEHPHL
+217 VSEHPSLDIAANHPNTSL
-224 NDSSN
+224 E
-229 NKAPLSQVLAIG
+229 QVLAVG
-241 SEGWRQSI
+241 GEGWRQSI
-249 KVRQIHTLVRQKL
+249 KVRQIHTLVRQSL
-262 LTGKL
+262 LKGKGATGKGVSGN
-267 TAADGVISASAQH
+267 ADRH
-280 HNPDGSWNSDYWGLP
+280 HHPDGTWNSDYWGVP

-341 MGVDLKRLP
+341 MGVDLDRLP
-350 QTEAACWEWLYTYLS
+350 KDEATCWEWLYTYLS

-370 FKMGQPLAKALHD
+370 FQMGQPLAKALHD

-410 VGDDIGDGLGL
+410 VGDDIGDGLNL
-421 PKSRI
+421 PKSKI

-446 NSTMAAKLEQFR
+446 NKTVAQKLETFR

-473 GYYKES
+473 DYYR

>member
-1 MRRTPSCEW
+1 MDSININNTETTTTSRHS
-10 QPQCYNK
+10 QPTL
-17 AMNPYRNGAANMAHY
+17 AS
-32 NDMKTDGYQH
+32 YQR
-42 HGRSTAI
+42 HGRTTAV

-54 LQVLKRIKR
+54 LQVLQRIKR
-63 YLLPKGF
+63 YLLPKDF
-70 EIDLKLLAEIVE
+70 VISQDLLEEMVA

-89 LADQLA
+89 LTDTLA
-95 ADNIRF
+95 ADGIRF
-101 AKPLQQLILQANT
+101 AKPLQQLIIDKKT
-114 GDAQTNH
+114 D
-121 KLFDNDS
+121 DNLLKNPS
-128 IEGNIRSHP
+128 
-137 GFVAMTEQFSAHP
+137 FKTLTEQFSRHP

-155 KLAEIGAVAYR
+155 KLAQIGAVAYR

-202 DALPRLMRTYAYILA
+202 EALPRLMRTYAYILA
-217 VSEHPHL
+217 VSEHPL
-224 NDSSN
+224 LPQSN
-229 NKAPLSQVLAIG
+229 TSRHSNRKSIDEVLAIG

-249 KVRQIHTLVRQKL
+249 KVRQIHTLVRQNL
-262 LTGKL
+262 LKGKGN
-267 TAADGVISASAQH
+267 AAAGIIADADQH
-280 HNPDGSWNSDYWGLP
+280 HNPDGSWNTDYWGLP

-341 MGVDLKRLP
+341 MGVDLQRLP
-350 QTEAACWEWLYTYLS
+350 KDEAACWEWLYTYLS

-410 VGDDIGDGLGL
+410 VGDDIGDGLDL
-421 PKSRI
+421 PKSKI

-446 NSTMAAKLEQFR
+446 NQTIATKLEAFR

-473 GYYKES
+473 DYYK

>member
-1 MRRTPSCEW
+1 MAKKNNT
-10 QPQCYNK
+10 NTL
-17 AMNPYRNGAANMAHY
+17 YRQSSNHHQTAN
-32 NDMKTDGYQH
+32 TYQR
-42 HGRSTAI
+42 HGRTTAI

-63 YLLPKGF
+63 YLLPKDF
-70 EIDLKLLAEIVE
+70 VISQELLDEMVA

-89 LADQLA
+89 LADALA
-95 ADNIRF
+95 ADGVRF
-101 AKPLQQLILQANT
+101 AKPLQQRIIDGKTDPALGNHVP
-114 GDAQTNH
+114 TNH
-121 KLFDNDS
+121 PSFNAL
-128 IEGNIRSHP
+128 
-137 GFVAMTEQFSAHP
+137 TEQFSRHP

-155 KLAEIGAVAYR
+155 KLAQIGAVAYR

-217 VSEHPHL
+217 VSEHPQLESTL
-224 NDSSN
+224 NTTSHNSLHSID
-229 NKAPLSQVLAIG
+229 QVLAIG

-249 KVRQIHTLVRQKL
+249 KVRQIHTLVRQNL
-262 LTGKL
+262 LKGKAK
-267 TAADGVISASAQH
+267 AATSVIANADQH
-280 HNPDGSWNSDYWGLP
+280 HNPDGSWNTAYWGIP

-318 LGARISSEEAE
+318 LGARISKEEAE

-341 MGVDLKRLP
+341 MGVDLDRLP
-350 QTEAACWEWLYTYLS
+350 KDEAACWEWLYTYLS

-410 VGDDIGDGLGL
+410 VGDDIGDGLDL
-421 PKSRI
+421 PKSKI

-446 NSTMAAKLEQFR
+446 NSTVADKLEAFR

-473 GYYKES
+473 DYYK

>member
-1 MRRTPSCEW
+1 
-10 QPQCYNK
+10 
-17 AMNPYRNGAANMAHY
+17 MNPIDIAKKIAKKNAANARQGTSFRQASDTHQTP
-32 NDMKTDGYQH
+32 NTYQR
-42 HGRSTAI
+42 HGRTTAI

-63 YLLPKGF
+63 YLLPKDF
-70 EIDLKLLAEIVE
+70 EISQDLLAKMVS

-89 LADQLA
+89 VADALA
-95 ADNIRF
+95 ADGIRF
-101 AKPLQQLILQANT
+101 AKPLQQFIISDSNSGNGSNFDANLLN
-114 GDAQTNH
+114 NH
-121 KLFDNDS
+121 AFNAL
-128 IEGNIRSHP
+128 
-137 GFVAMTEQFSAHP
+137 TEQFSSHP
-150 DWFDP
+150 EWFDP
-155 KLAEIGAVAYR
+155 KLAQIGAAAYR

-217 VSEHPHL
+217 VSEHPQSASATSTKRRSI
-224 NDSSN
+224 D
-229 NKAPLSQVLAIG
+229 QVLAIG

-249 KVRQIHTLVRQKL
+249 QVRQIHTLVRQNL
-262 LTGKL
+262 LKGKGN
-267 TAADGVISASAQH
+267 AAKGVIPNADQH
-280 HNPDGSWNSDYWGLP
+280 HNPDGSWNTDYWGIP

-301 IATHLQFS
+301 VATHLQFS

-329 GILHLWNLASYW
+329 GILHLWHLASYW
-341 MGVDLKRLP
+341 MGVNLQRLP
-350 QTEAACWEWLYTYLS
+350 KDEAACWEWLYTYLS

-410 VGDDIGDGLGL
+410 VGDDIGDGLDL
-421 PKSRI
+421 PKSKI

-446 NSTMAAKLEQFR
+446 NQSVAEKLEAFR

-473 GYYKES
+473 DYYK

>member
-1 MRRTPSCEW
+1 MGPIDIAKE
-10 QPQCYNK
+10 NAK
-17 AMNPYRNGAANMAHY
+17 ANSASARQKADPNPAIHA
-32 NDMKTDGYQH
+32 YQR
-42 HGRSTAI
+42 HGRTTAI

-63 YLLPKGF
+63 YLLPKDF
-70 EIDLKLLAEIVE
+70 VISQELLQEMVA

-89 LADQLA
+89 LADALA
-95 ADNIRF
+95 ADGIRF
-101 AKPLQQLILQANT
+101 TKPLQQFILSDSNGGDSNSSDRNGSSFDATLLSNPAFNT
-114 GDAQTNH
+114 
-121 KLFDNDS
+121 L
-128 IEGNIRSHP
+128 
-137 GFVAMTEQFSAHP
+137 TEQFSSHP
-150 DWFDP
+150 AWFDP
-155 KLAEIGAVAYR
+155 KLAQIGAVAYR

-217 VSEHPHL
+217 VSEHPQL
-224 NDSSN
+224 NSSSYN
-229 NKAPLSQVLAIG
+229 NRQPIEQVLAIG

-249 KVRQIHTLVRQKL
+249 KVRQIHTTVRQNL
-262 LTGKL
+262 LKGKGN
-267 TAADGVISASAQH
+267 AAKGVIPDADQH
-280 HNPDGSWNSDYWGLP
+280 HNVDGSWNTDYWGIP

-318 LGARISSEEAE
+318 LGARISGEEAE

-341 MGVDLKRLP
+341 MGVDLQRLP
-350 QTEAACWEWLYTYLS
+350 KDEAACWEWLYTYLS
-365 IQQLD
+365 VQQLD

-410 VGDDIGDGLGL
+410 VGDDIGDGLDL
-421 PKSRI
+421 PKSKI

-446 NSTMAAKLEQFR
+446 NPTVAGKLEAFR

-473 GYYKES
+473 DYYK

>member
-1 MRRTPSCEW
+1 M
-10 QPQCYNK
+10 NK
-17 AMNPYRNGAANMAHY
+17 
-32 NDMKTDGYQH
+32 KTSNVLNSSDPLLIASSYQR
-42 HGRSTAI
+42 HGRTTDI
-49 DDHSD
+49 NDHTD
-54 LQVLKRIKR
+54 LQVLRRIKR
-63 YLLPKGF
+63 YLLPKDF
-70 EIDLKLLAEIVE
+70 TISPTLLAEMVE

-89 LADQLA
+89 LADALA
-95 ADNIRF
+95 DDGLRF
-101 AKPLQQLILQANT
+101 AKPLQQAIIHDDIDSNL
-114 GDAQTNH
+114 TNNSSFIALT
-121 KLFDNDS
+121 K
-128 IEGNIRSHP
+128 
-137 GFVAMTEQFSAHP
+137 QFGSHP

-155 KLAEIGAVAYR
+155 KLAQVGAIAYR

-217 VSEHPHL
+217 VSEHPQLDGSAYHQRQ
-224 NDSSN
+224 
-229 NKAPLSQVLAIG
+229 PLSQVLEIG

-249 KVRQIHTLVRQKL
+249 KVRQVHTLVRKNL
-262 LTGKL
+262 LKGKL
-267 TAADGVISASAQH
+267 SAADGVIATTDQH
-280 HNPDGSWNSDYWGLP
+280 HNPDGSWNTAYWGLP

-341 MGVDLKRLP
+341 MGVDLQRLP
-350 QTEAACWEWLYTYLS
+350 KDETACWEWLYTYLS

-370 FKMGQPLAKALHD
+370 FRMGRPLAKALHD

-410 VGDDIGDGLGL
+410 VGDDIGDGLEL
-421 PKSRI
+421 PKSKI

-446 NSTMAAKLEQFR
+446 NSTVADKLEAFR

-473 GYYKES
+473 DYYK

>member
-1 MRRTPSCEW
+1 MDKKIINTASTATDKPDFPSSNA
-10 QPQCYNK
+10 QSSN
-17 AMNPYRNGAANMAHY
+17 A
-32 NDMKTDGYQH
+32 YQR
-42 HGRSTAI
+42 HGRTTAI

-63 YLLPKGF
+63 YLLPKDF
-70 EIDLKLLAEIVE
+70 TISPALLDGVVA

-89 LADQLA
+89 LADALA
-95 ADNIRF
+95 TQNIKF
-101 AKPLQQLILQANT
+101 AKPLQRTIL
-114 GDAQTNH
+114 GDSPNH
-121 KLFDNDS
+121 KLTNNDFATNPS
-128 IEGNIRSHP
+128 FS
-137 GFVAMTEQFSAHP
+137 ALTEQFSSHP

-155 KLAEIGAVAYR
+155 KLAQIGAVAYR

-217 VSEHPHL
+217 VSEHP
-224 NDSSN
+224 SSN
-229 NKAPLSQVLAIG
+229 MSTRNQHKSIEQVLAIG

-249 KVRQIHTLVRQKL
+249 QVRQIHTLVRQSL
-262 LTGKL
+262 LKGKGN
-267 TAADGVISASAQH
+267 AATGVILNAEQH
-280 HNPDGSWNSDYWGLP
+280 HNPDGSWNTDYWGIP

-318 LGARISSEEAE
+318 LGARISTEEAE

-341 MGVDLKRLP
+341 MGVDLDRLP
-350 QTEAACWEWLYTYLS
+350 KDEAACWEWLYTYLS

-410 VGDDIGDGLGL
+410 VGDDIGDGLDL
-421 PKSRI
+421 PKSKI

-446 NSTMAAKLEQFR
+446 NASVAHKLEAFR

-473 GYYKES
+473 DYYK